1 MRKYRFSKT
10 APILL
15 LAALLTPPAFAA
27 ASSQNA
33 PTVLEGVQV
42 RVATGHLEVLLKVTG
57 TYTFETFDLTAP
69 KRLVVDIKPAE
80 KSLADPVIPVDAHGV
95 VRIRTGQFQS
105 DTSRVV
111 FDLMDVMPAN
121 KVTSGP
127 EGITISFWVETAGQT
142 PVAFQGVET
151 ERRVEPARAA
161 EMAPVRP
168 APVQAAPPRTS
179 TQEPVSGVNRQ
190 NLSFLEVKGG
200 ALFILRPETVNNTS
214 FSLYGETATFVET
227 YKAKLSFPFQISF
240 GRIFALGGTPV
251 RAGLAG
257 QLWLLRQDGLY
268 EATLPSPVAPN
279 APRTAT
285 LTEPLS
291 SSLISIY
298 LFAQFPFVS
307 NEKSPPV
314 VRAHARFRERQSFR
328 ARRFRDPGRG
338 ALRKGDAGQ
347 SRLSQGNPVGRHVR
361 RVPDLRIHHR
371 ALVVPRP
378 RRERPLFRA
387 DQHQPRPENELL
399 PGPDPARDPVSFLGR
414 RGFLTS
420 APSAD

>member
-1 MRKYRFSKT
+1 LRKYRFSKT

-42 RVATGHLEVLLKVTG
+42 RVVTGHLEVLLKVTG

-151 ERRVEPARAA
+151 ERRIEPARAA
-161 EMAPVRP
+161 EMAPVQP
-168 APVQAAPPRTS
+168 APVPAAPPRTRA
-179 TQEPVSGVNRQ
+179 QEPVSGVNRQ

-227 YKAKLSFPFQISF
+227 YKAKLSFPFQVSF

-257 QLWLLRQDGLY
+257 QLWLLRRDGLY

-285 LTEPLS
+285 LMDPQN

-307 NEKSPPV
+307 NEK
-314 VRAHARFRERQSFR
+314 VRLWFGPTVGFASGSHSVLDDFEI
-328 ARRFRDPGRG
+328 RDEAP
-338 ALRKGDAGQ
+338 
-347 SRLSQGNPVGRHVR
+347 
-361 RVPDLRIHHR
+361 
-371 ALVVPRP
+371 
-378 RRERPLFRA
+378 F
-387 DQHQPRPENELL
+387 ENVTL
-399 PGPDPARDPVSFLGR
+399 ADPVYLKETLSGVTFG
-414 RGFLTS
+414 GSLTFEYII
-420 APSAD
+420 APSLSLVLDANALYFGPTSTNLDLKMNFFQVQTLLGIQYRF